1 MEYVSYKLNKC
12 FAHINFS
19 VTFFRLYCN
28 LNSFINAYCYSWAKK
43 ALQYQWS
50 YKGIG
55 TYASQEFIGVS
66 VSKFTEVCFASCTTS
81 FFFPSTIF
89 YCNFWLYFR
98 ELKLNKGTIL
108 KASCDYIRQLQKD
121 RELMLRQQQ
130 YQARLEQAAR
140 MYADRVK
147 VSKFHWFN

>member
-1 MEYVSYKLNKC
+1 MFRNLRKIPFPELLFLTVKIDFHVHHQVAFFCLCKSGKQVLFFSKRVFCTTLTCEYW
-12 FAHINFS
+12 
-19 VTFFRLYCN
+19 LYC
-28 LNSFINAYCYSWAKK
+28 
-43 ALQYQWS
+43 
-50 YKGIG
+50 
-55 TYASQEFIGVS
+55 
-66 VSKFTEVCFASCTTS
+66 
-81 FFFPSTIF
+81 
-89 YCNFWLYFR
+89 R

-147 VSKFHWFN
+147 VSKFC